1 MAKRDYYE
9 ILGVQKGATEEE
21 IKKAYRKV
29 ALKFHP
35 DRNQGDKG
43 AEEKFK
49 EAAEAYEILGNKEK
63 RDKYDRFGHAGVGG
77 QGGFGGGGGA
87 GMNMEDIFSNFGD
100 IFGGGGGGD
109 FGSFFGGGSR
119 GGGQRVRKGSNLRVK
134 VKLSLEEIEYGV
146 EKKLKINKLVNVE
159 GTTFSTCTTCG
170 GAGSVR
176 RVTNTILGQMQTTS
190 ACPSCGGSGQ
200 SVSQRAPGS
209 DENGQRREE
218 RLVSVNI
225 PAGVEDGM
233 QLQVKGEGNEGPM
246 KGVPGD
252 LIVLIEEKEHDDLVR
267 DGQNV
272 LFKLN
277 INFADAAL
285 GTSVEV
291 PTIGGKAKIK
301 IPEGTQSGKVLRL
314 KGKGL
319 PFVNA
324 YGKPEGKGDQLIY
337 VSVYTPRNLSKEEK
351 AMLEKMKASS
361 NFQPKEEKMDHGFFE
376 NIRNFFN

>member
-9 ILGVQKGATEEE
+9 ILGVDKGASEAE

-29 ALKFHP
+29 ALKYHP
-35 DRNQGDKG
+35 DRNQGDKL
-43 AEEKFK
+43 AEDKFK
-49 EAAEAYEILGNKEK
+49 EAAEAYEILGNAEK
-63 RDKYDRFGHAGVGG
+63 KDKYDRFGHAGVGG
-77 QGGFGGGGGA
+77 QGGFSGGQ

-119 GGGQRVRKGSNLRVK
+119 GGQRVRKGSNLRVK
-134 VKLSLEEIEYGV
+134 VKLSLEEVEAGV
-146 EKKLKINKLVNVE
+146 EKKLKINKLVNVP
-159 GTTFSTCTTCG
+159 GTSFSTCTTCG
-170 GAGSVR
+170 GSGSVR

-190 ACPSCGGSGQ
+190 ACPTCGGSGQ
-200 SVSQRAPGS
+200 SVSQRAAGS
-209 DENGQRREE
+209 DENGQKREE
-218 RLVSVNI
+218 RVVSVNI

-233 QLQVKGEGNEGPM
+233 QLQVRGEGNEGPM
-246 KGVPGD
+246 NGVPGD
-252 LIVLIEEKEHDDLVR
+252 LIVLIEEKEHEELVR

-272 LFKLN
+272 LFKLSL
-277 INFADAAL
+277 NFADAAL

-319 PFVNA
+319 PSVNS
-324 YGKPEGKGDQLIY
+324 YGKGDQLVY
-337 VSVYTPRNLSKEEK
+337 VSVYTPKNLTKEEK
-351 AMLEKMKASS
+351 ESLEKLRKSS
-361 NFQPKEEKMDHGFFE
+361 NFEPKQEKTDHSFFD
-376 NIRNFFN
+376 NVRNFFS